1 MTPQGRRFSGKYGS
15 PLRDSLILQAFF
27 LFVSWLAL
35 DHGTMFRYSLFALAP
50 TWCIILLIVLRRPAE
65 PTALDLKLVRL
76 SYLALWITLPL
87 FSSLVGP
94 LVD

>member
-1 MTPQGRRFSGKYGS
+1 MNAERRLSAKYGS
-15 PLRDSLILQAFF
+15 PLRDSLILQAVF

-35 DHGTMFRYSLFALAP
+35 DHGRMFRYSLFALAP
-50 TWCIILLIVLRRPAE
+50 TWALILLIVLRRPTE
-65 PTALDLKLVRL
+65 PTPLDLKVVRF

-94 LVD
+94 WTD